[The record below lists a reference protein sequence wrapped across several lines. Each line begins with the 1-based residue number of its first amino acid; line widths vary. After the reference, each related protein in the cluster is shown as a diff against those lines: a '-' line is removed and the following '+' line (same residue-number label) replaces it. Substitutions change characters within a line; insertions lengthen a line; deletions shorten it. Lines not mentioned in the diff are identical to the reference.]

1 MTNTKQL
8 TDERGQ
14 DYGTPQDN
22 HTRTALLWSAFI
34 HAKSGF
40 TLDEDFHITGEDVCY
55 FNILQKMARDM
66 HGSNK
71 KDTLVDQ
78 MGYVSN
84 LLEMRGQLEE
94 G

>member
-22 HTRTALLWSAFI
+22 HTRTAELMNAYLNAKHGKGAYCLALL
-34 HAKSGF
+34 
-40 TLDEDFHITGEDVCY
+40 LNPEDVCY

-71 KDTLVDQ
+71 KDTLVDIQ
-78 MGYVSN
+78 GYVSN
-84 LLEMRGQLEE
+84 LLII
-94 G
+94 